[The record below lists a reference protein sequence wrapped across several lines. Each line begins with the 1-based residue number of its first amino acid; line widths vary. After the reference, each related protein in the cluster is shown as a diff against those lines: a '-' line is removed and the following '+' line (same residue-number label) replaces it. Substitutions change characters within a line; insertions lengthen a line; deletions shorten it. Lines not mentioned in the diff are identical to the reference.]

1 MLRTSRIAMALAI
14 GGASFGFSVLL
25 AAPASACTGDPCDGF
40 CITYDSPPPAVQQ
53 KVFHSDECPI
63 R

>member
-1 MLRTSRIAMALAI
+1 MMIA
-14 GGASFGFSVLL
+14 ASFGWTIAA

-40 CITYDSPPPAVQQ
+40 CITYQQLPPVVQE
-53 KVFHSDECPI
+53 KVFHSDDCPI